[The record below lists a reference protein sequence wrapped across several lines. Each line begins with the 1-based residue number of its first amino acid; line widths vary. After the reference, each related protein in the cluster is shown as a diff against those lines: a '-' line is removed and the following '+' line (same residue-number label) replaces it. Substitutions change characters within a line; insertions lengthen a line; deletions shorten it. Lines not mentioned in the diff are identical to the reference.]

1 MFDKYIYEFLNF
13 VYHWSTKLTSW
24 SWCKLYSD
32 RKKGYGYRKKNKI
45 LKLKTLKQHYVN
57 SLVNYD
63 KYDNIV
69 EQLIKEKL
77 GHGNGRRQ
85 KDSQDSKKSE
95 SK

>member
-1 MFDKYIYEFLNF
+1 MFDKYIYEFLNW
-13 VYHWSTKLTSW
+13 VYGVSTKLTSW